1 MCIKNQEVLSTRKIN
16 VADKDNILAKLNYK
30 NFLQDITLNII
41 DVKDC
46 VGEFSYENEWDAFII
61 ANCER
66 EHNVNCVESQLEI
79 ESSSRS
85 NLSSDESSDN
95 EEDTELALEQYKD
108 FFNSWVEQ
116 IYDKNKLEIIMN
128 QFALTDFEV
137 PSWVVDRMQ

>member
-1 MCIKNQEVLSTRKIN
+1 MYIKNQEVLSTRKIN
-16 VADKDNILAKLNYK
+16 VADKDNILAKLNYE
-30 NFLQDITLNII
+30 NFLQDITLNVI

-66 EHNVNCVESQLEI
+66 EHNVNCVESQLKI

>member
-1 MCIKNQEVLSTRKIN
+1 MYIKNQEVLSTRKIN

-30 NFLQDITLNII
+30 NFLQDITLNVI

-66 EHNVNCVESQLEI
+66 EHNVNGVESQLEI

-85 NLSSDESSDN
+85 NLLSDESSDN

>member
-30 NFLQDITLNII
+30 NFLQDITLNVI

-66 EHNVNCVESQLEI
+66 EHNVNGVESQLEI

-85 NLSSDESSDN
+85 NLLSDESSDN

>member
-16 VADKDNILAKLNYK
+16 VADKDNILAKLNYE
-30 NFLQDITLNII
+30 NFLQDITLNVI

-66 EHNVNCVESQLEI
+66 EHNVNCVESQLKI

>member
-30 NFLQDITLNII
+30 NFLQDITLNVI

-66 EHNVNCVESQLEI
+66 EHNVNGVESQLEI

-85 NLSSDESSDN
+85 NLLSDENSDN

>member
-30 NFLQDITLNII
+30 NFLQDITLNVI

-66 EHNVNCVESQLEI
+66 EHNVNCVESQLKI

>member
-1 MCIKNQEVLSTRKIN
+1 MYIKNQEVLSTRKIN

-30 NFLQDITLNII
+30 NFLQDITLNVI

-66 EHNVNCVESQLEI
+66 EHNVNCVESQLET

>member
-16 VADKDNILAKLNYK
+16 VADKDNILAKLNYE
-30 NFLQDITLNII
+30 NFLQDITLNVI

-66 EHNVNCVESQLEI
+66 EHNVNGVESQLEI

-85 NLSSDESSDN
+85 NLLSDESSDN

>member
-30 NFLQDITLNII
+30 NFLQDITLNVI

-66 EHNVNCVESQLEI
+66 EHNVNGVESQLEI

-85 NLSSDESSDN
+85 NLLSDESSDN

-116 IYDKNKLEIIMN
+116 IYDQNKLEIIMN